1 MKFTTTFGLI
11 SLISLFSFSV
21 TAQQKSIK
29 VSGTVF
35 NDTNQN
41 GIFDTSEA
49 GIPDIIISNQKDV
62 TRTNSNGVYTIS
74 LSPGQSLM
82 IVKPSGYNVP
92 LDEFNIPQFSHVYDP
107 IGSPDS
113 LSFNGLPA
121 TNNFPSTID
130 FPLTKAGDEST
141 FNALAFGDPQPRD
154 DQELDY
160 VRDEFV
166 NQASGEDADFMMILG
181 DIMYN
186 DLSLFDRHK
195 KLMAQTNIP
204 VWHVIGNH
212 DLNFDT
218 NGNSDARDT
227 YKKQLGANYYAFQY
241 GKVTFI
247 ALDNIDYQGEG
258 NRPSYIGNIWGDQL
272 TWLENLLPTIPEDHL
287 IVLGTHIPIYSWGG
301 ETKNVNTLNRES
313 LFQMLEDRDR
323 VLALAGHLH
332 MTYHH
337 FLDEKA
343 GWENE
348 GMFHHLITTAVSGT
362 WWGGP
367 KDEHNIPITTQ
378 RDGNPNGYHRFT
390 FQGNEYKEQLIGLNE
405 DEDVQI
411 RIETPLQDVAAPDSL
426 QELVVNVFN
435 GNEYNKVWYRVND
448 SGWKAMLQEN
458 RPSPYYQ
465 YLLAEFSDNW
475 SSNLRAIPTNHI
487 WVADLSGL
495 QASNLYRFEVKT
507 SDMYGKEW
515 RTTKVIEIK

>member
-1 MKFTTTFGLI
+1 MKFITTIGLI
-11 SLISLFSFSV
+11 GLFSLFSFSV
-21 TAQQKSIK
+21 TAQDTSIK

-35 NDTNQN
+35 HDKNENDV
-41 GIFDTSEA
+41 FDTSEK
-49 GIPDIIISNQKDV
+49 GIPGMMISNQKEV
-62 TRTNSNGVYTIS
+62 TLTDSKGVYTIS

-107 IGSPDS
+107 IGSTNS
-113 LSFNGLPA
+113 LSFGGLPP
-121 TNNFPSTID
+121 TDDFPSTIN
-130 FPLTKAGDEST
+130 FPLTKAGDESS

-166 NQASGEDADFMMILG
+166 NQASGENADFIMILG

-195 KLMAQTNIP
+195 QLMAQIDIP

-218 NGNSDARDT
+218 DGNGNARDT
-227 YKKQLGANYYAFQY
+227 FKRQLGANYYAFQY

-272 TWLENLLPTIPEDHL
+272 EWLKNLLPHIPEDHL

-301 ETKNVNTLNRES
+301 ETPNVNTMNRKA
-313 LFQMLEDRDR
+313 LLELLKDRNR

-337 FLDEKA
+337 FLGEEA
-343 GWENE
+343 GWTGD
-348 GMFHHLITTAVSGT
+348 GMFHHLIATAVSGT

-367 KDEHNIPITTQ
+367 EDEHHIPITTQ
-378 RDGNPNGYHRFT
+378 RDGNPNGYHRFA
-390 FQGNEYKEQLIGLNE
+390 FKGNAYEEQLIGLNE
-405 DEDVQI
+405 DENVQI
-411 RIETPLQDVAAPDSL
+411 RIENPLHDIISPDSL
-426 QELVVNVFN
+426 HELVVNVFD

-448 SGWKAMLQEN
+448 SEWKSMTQES

-465 YLLAEFSDNW
+465 YLLAEFSEDW
-475 SSNLRAIPTNHI
+475 SSSLRAIPTNHI
-487 WVADLSGL
+487 WVADISKLPKS
-495 QASNLYRFEVKT
+495 ALYRFEVKT
-507 SDMYGKEW
+507 TDMYGKKW
-515 RTTKVIEIK
+515 RVAKVIEVK